1 MILNVSNL
9 NKTYIEKPILKDVS
23 FHIEDR
29 EKAAI
34 VGINGSGKTTLIR
47 CILGEEEADSGIIA
61 LSKGKKMGYL
71 AQQHDEMDEGYDI
84 LSGGQKTRKRLEEVL
99 LDKPDLLILDEP
111 TNHLDIDS
119 IKWLEKVLK
128 YYDGAVLLVSHDRY
142 FLDRV
147 VNKVIDLENGKARMY
162 RGNYSDYAEKKKMLR
177 DAALKAYMNQQEDIK
192 HQETVIQKLK
202 QFNREKSIKRA
213 ESREKS
219 LHKMDRLEK
228 PDDINNEMKLSL
240 EPNIISGN
248 DVLSVADMTKYYMGT
263 PLFENVSFDIKRGE
277 HVAVI
282 GPNGSGKTTLLK
294 ILNGMEEA
302 DSGSFKLGSNVHIG
316 YYDQEHAVL
325 DMDKSI
331 FDEIHDAYPDLN
343 NTKVRNVLA
352 AFLFTGDDVYKKI
365 GDLSGGER
373 GRVSLAK
380 LMLSEANLLVLDEP
394 TNHLDIQGKEVLEDA
409 VSRYEGTV
417 IYVSHDRYFINKT
430 ASRILELYDHRFDS
444 YIGNYDY
451 YVEKRED
458 VRRYNGSRGFDII
471 SAEVTYVKETSESKL
486 NWAGQKEFQARLRKA
501 QNGVKRAEQEIAELE
516 AQLEELDKEMAR
528 PEIAANVGELMDIHK
543 TAEAVRKKLETV
555 YEDWERYSQEL
566 EELEE

>member
-9 NKTYIEKPILKDVS
+9 NKAYIEKPILNDVS
-23 FHIEDR
+23 FHIEDK
-29 EKAAI
+29 EKVAI
-34 VGINGSGKTTLIR
+34 VGINGSGKTTLIK

-71 AQQHDEMDEGYDI
+71 AQQHDEMDSDYDL

-99 LDKPDLLILDEP
+99 LEKPDLIILDEP
-111 TNHLDIDS
+111 TNHLDIES
-119 IKWLEKVLK
+119 IQWLEKVLK

-147 VNKVIDLENGKARMY
+147 VSKVIDIENGKARMY
-162 RGNYSDYAEKKKMLR
+162 KGNYSDYANKKKMIR
-177 DAALKAYMNQQEDIK
+177 DAALKAYLNQQEDIK
-192 HQETVIQKLK
+192 HQQAVIQKLK

-213 ESREKS
+213 ESREKA
-219 LHKMDRLEK
+219 LDRIELLEK
-228 PDDINNEMKLSL
+228 PDGINNEMKLSL

-248 DVLSVADMTKYYMGT
+248 DVIKVDNITKYYMGE
-263 PLFENVSFDIKRGE
+263 PLFENTSFEIKRGE
-277 HVAVI
+277 HVALI

-294 ILNGMEEA
+294 IINGMEES
-302 DSGSFKLGSNVHIG
+302 DGGNFKLGSNVNIG

-331 FDEIHDAYPDLN
+331 FDEIHDSYPDMN
-343 NTKVRNVLA
+343 NTKVRNILA
-352 AFLFTGDDVYKKI
+352 ALLFKGDDIYKKI

-380 LMLSEANLLVLDEP
+380 LMLSEANFLVLDEP

-409 VSRYEGTV
+409 IARYSGTV

-430 ASRILELYDHRFDS
+430 ASRILELYNRRFDD

-451 YVEKRED
+451 YLEKRDD
-458 VRRYNGSRGFDII
+458 VRRYMGENDNSP
-471 SAEVTYVKETSESKL
+471 TYVGPIKEVSEAKMD
-486 NWAGQKEFQARLRKA
+486 WASQKEFQSKLRKA
-501 QNGVKRAEQEIAELE
+501 QNGVKKAEREIAELE
-516 AQLEELDKEMAR
+516 AHIEALEIEMAK
-528 PEIAANVGELMDIHK
+528 PEIAANVGKLMDLHRVK
-543 TAEAVRKKLETV
+543 EEADEKLAKA
-555 YEDWERYSQEL
+555 YEDWERFSEDL
-566 EELEE
+566 EKLK